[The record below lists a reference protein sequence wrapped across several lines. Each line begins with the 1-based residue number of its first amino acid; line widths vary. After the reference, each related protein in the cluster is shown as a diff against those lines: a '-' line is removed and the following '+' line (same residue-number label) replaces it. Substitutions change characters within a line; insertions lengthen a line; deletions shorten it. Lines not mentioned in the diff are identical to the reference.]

1 LIVQTKKILLLDF
14 NKLRELGGKF
24 CDKNFYFLIVSLI
37 TLTCTCVG
45 VDADIFLYTGCSMF
59 YLYIGSAFPDAKK
72 LESLCYVQANNTSTL
87 LLNSLNMPNDS
98 MNFYI

>member
-1 LIVQTKKILLLDF
+1 
-14 NKLRELGGKF
+14 
-24 CDKNFYFLIVSLI
+24 
-37 TLTCTCVG
+37 
-45 VDADIFLYTGCSMF
+45 MF